1 MNATPRITVL
11 HVCEHFGGREASL
24 HGVARG
30 FQWWMPNYDA
40 RRFRVLL
47 CSRKGYDK
55 AAEMMIQKGIQPLYL
70 GYGKFDPR
78 NLTGLTALIRR
89 EGVDVLHAHGYGAS
103 TWSRLAG
110 LVLKRPVI
118 IHERCNYGTVPLYQR
133 PVERLFGPHT
143 RYALAVSESTRRF
156 CITKR
161 YMPPEAVQVLYNG
174 ILLDTVEQVDPA
186 WIAEFR
192 KNRGVAARDKIVGI
206 VGRLEPHKGLDD
218 AVRALSRL
226 RQANSA
232 DAAATRLW
240 IVGDGGH
247 LQDLRAQVQTLGMES
262 QVDFL
267 GFRPDVL
274 RVIQCFDVQLFPS
287 HMEGTPNTLFEAL
300 AVGNAIV
307 ASTIDGQ
314 GEILEHDKTGLLFAP
329 GDDQTMAAQ
338 LARVLGDP
346 KLARFLREQ
355 ALLRSKDFD
364 GRKTIRAMESLYER
378 AVAQNRRFAHNG

>member
-1 MNATPRITVL
+1 MNTTPRITVL

-30 FQWWMPNYDA
+30 FQWWLPNYDV

-70 GYGKFDPR
+70 GCGKFDPR
-78 NLTGLTALIRR
+78 NLTRLAALIRR
-89 EGVDVLHAHGYGAS
+89 ERVDVLHAHGYGAS

-133 PVERLFGPHT
+133 PVERLFGPRT

-174 ILLDTVEQVDPA
+174 ILLDAVEQADPA

-192 KNRGVAARDKIVGI
+192 ENRGLSGENKIIGV
-206 VGRLEPHKGLDD
+206 VGRLEAHKGLDD
-218 AVRALSRL
+218 ALRALIRL
-226 RQANSA
+226 RQAGPNE
-232 DAAATRLW
+232 AANTRLW

-247 LQDLRAQVQTLGMES
+247 LQALRAQVQTLGLER

-314 GEILEHDKTGLLFAP
+314 GEILEHGRTGLLFAP
-329 GDDQTMAAQ
+329 GDDQAMAAH
-338 LARVLGDP
+338 LARVLNEP
-346 KLARFLREQ
+346 NLARSLREQ
-355 ALLRSKDFD
+355 ALLRAKDFD
-364 GRKTIRAMESLYER
+364 GRTTIRAMESLYER
-378 AVAQNRRFAHNG
+378 VVAENRRL

>member
-1 MNATPRITVL
+1 MNTTPRITVL

-30 FQWWMPNYDA
+30 FQWWIPNYDP

-55 AAEMMIQKGIQPLYL
+55 AAEMMIQKGIQPFYL
-70 GYGKFDPR
+70 GCGKFDPR
-78 NLTGLTALIRR
+78 NLIRLAGLIRKER
-89 EGVDVLHAHGYGAS
+89 VDVLHAHGYGAS

-133 PVERLFGPHT
+133 PVERLFGPRT

-174 ILLDTVEQVDPA
+174 ILLDAVELADPA

-192 KNRGVAARDKIVGI
+192 ENRGVAGEDKVVGI
-206 VGRLEPHKGLDD
+206 VGRLEPHKGLGD
-218 AVRALSRL
+218 ALRALSRL
-226 RQANSA
+226 RRINPDKAGG
-232 DAAATRLW
+232 TRLW

-247 LQDLRAQVQTLGMES
+247 SQALHAQVQALELEG

-300 AVGNAIV
+300 AMGNTIV
-307 ASTIDGQ
+307 ASNIDGQ
-314 GEILEHDKTGLLFAP
+314 GEILEHDRTGLLFAP
-329 GDDQTMAAQ
+329 GDDQAMAAQ
-338 LARVLGDP
+338 LSRVLGNP
-346 KLARFLREQ
+346 KLARSLRKQ
-355 ALLRSKDFD
+355 ALLRAKNFD
-364 GRKTIRAMESLYER
+364 GNTTIRAMEALYER
-378 AVAQNRRFAHNG
+378 VVAENRRF